1 MGAGIHKTAKC
12 ATQCGHLSYRTV
24 MRQGEAIKENTTRG
38 QLENYLG
45 KLPSQVWTLDR
56 AISHSIQGNTGD
68 TARTPHWKDPEHHSF
83 EIYQTS
89 QSPTAI

>member
-1 MGAGIHKTAKC
+1 MGAGIHKTTKC
-12 ATQCGHLSYRTV
+12 ATRCGHLSSRTV
-24 MRQGEAIKENTTRG
+24 MRQGEATEENTAQG
-38 QLENYLG
+38 QSEN
-45 KLPSQVWTLDR
+45 QVWTSDR

-68 TARTPHWKDPEHHSF
+68 TAWTPHWKDPEHHSF